1 MSRFA
6 PGTDL
11 SIYEPD
17 SLRGGRPVLK
27 NKEKKNVGIGGGP
40 GIPPRFPGRRRR
52 RREPPWMDGSSPKR
66 PEFPWG
72 GVDDP
77 DYDKKKREYFE
88 KKWGGPRP
96 PKRSPRVRPPER
108 SPGIRPPK
116 DEPRWGINPPRF
128 DVGLPG
134 PPGFYDR
141 QRSGWQP
148 SESPNWKLPENP
160 NWQSSEQ
167 DTIQPDFLKENFSK
181 YTEFLNILKAFK
193 GRR

>member
-27 NKEKKNVGIGGGP
+27 IKEKKNVGIGGGP
-40 GIPPRFPGRRRR
+40 GIPPRFPKRRPKD
-52 RREPPWMDGSSPKR
+52 PPV
-66 PEFPWG
+66 EEYPWG
-72 GVDDP
+72 REDDP

-88 KKWGGPRP
+88 KRWGGSKP
-96 PKRSPRVRPPER
+96 PKRSPGIRPPER
-108 SPGIRPPK
+108 SPGIR
-116 DEPRWGINPPRF
+116 PPRF

-141 QRSGWQP
+141 QRFSWQP